1 MILKIQLYSTQAP
14 APKRRGDNWP
24 DWPNN
29 FKRMDKFAPLL
40 YENGVIATIG
50 KGQRTF
56 SGGYLYLK
64 ATGGV
69 ALLYQQAIK
78 SAKIAAYEDLGTEAI
93 YELEV
98 SNMPL
103 TVEIL

>member
-14 APKRRGDNWP
+14 
-24 DWPNN
+24 
-29 FKRMDKFAPLL
+29 APLL